1 MGVKVNIEKT
11 ISDFKEKGGKTK
23 FLPSLKN
30 VLTFVKNDQNINKI
44 EHLAYLLANAKIESD
59 YSLTR
64 WESDYLCGEIGEPY
78 KDKPCQK
85 ALNYYRSTDNKKD
98 YYTLGVDSKG
108 LPYFGRGLIQLTG
121 KANYKKYGD
130 EIGKNLVANGNLALE
145 PNNSYKIASAYMT
158 IPRGKSNKS
167 VFEWVDEGNFKNAR
181 LLVKGSTSDWEEV
194 KRVYDFWLPILKKES
209 VTIDSK
215 KETNLKKI
223 VGIGVILVT
232 IGITGTLIYLTLK
245 KKNKLPNFLK
255 KINL

>member
-1 MGVKVNIEKT
+1 MAIKVDIDKL
-11 ISDFKEKGGKTK
+11 ISDYKKGGHKTN
-23 FLPSLKN
+23 FPDSLRN
-30 VLTFVKNDQNINKI
+30 VLKYAQTDKNLTDISD
-44 EHLAYLLANAKIESD
+44 LAYLLATAKIESD
-59 YSLTR
+59 YSLQR
-64 WESDYLCGEIGEPY
+64 WESDYVCGLQGKPY